1 MVGRAELVC
10 CRATERPKF
19 GLVQLNFEG
28 FLMVSIHRLA
38 LLWKANGV
46 LHRMLLPF
54 PNNTLQSFMVASCA
68 AKVPG
73 KFIWTERKKGP
84 SYCATLSPLLCYF
97 PAILMSRF
105 PCF

>member
-1 MVGRAELVC
+1 MMVGRAELVC

-54 PNNTLQSFMVASCA
+54 PNNTLQSFMVASCV
-68 AKVPG
+68 AKKFPG
-73 KFIWTERKKGP
+73 SLFGQKEKKALVIVQLFRR
-84 SYCATLSPLLCYF
+84 YFATFLRS
-97 PAILMSRF
+97 
-105 PCF
+105 